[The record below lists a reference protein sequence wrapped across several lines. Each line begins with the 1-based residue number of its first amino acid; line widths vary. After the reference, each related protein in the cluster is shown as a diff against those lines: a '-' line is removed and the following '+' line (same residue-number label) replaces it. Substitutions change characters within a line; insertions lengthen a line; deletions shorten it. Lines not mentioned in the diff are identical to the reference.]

1 MNDMDTVSPIE
12 DSWFDEVH
20 TRLSAA
26 SGAMST
32 ASPFPHVVLDDFLPA
47 TIAEACADAFPTPDT
62 HDWIHYS
69 HFNSAKWGLTDLTKI
84 PSPLDDVIRSLNS
97 PQFLRSLSAAS
108 GIDDL
113 LADPDLSGGGLHMTG
128 RGGFLNVH
136 TDFTSHPTNRNW
148 RRRLNL
154 LLYLNKNWQDAWGG
168 QLELWNSDVSECA
181 ARITPAFNRCVIFA
195 TDERSYHGV
204 PEKLEAP
211 TDQFRSSVALYYFT
225 QEDHSLDLRSTNYR
239 PRPIDG
245 RRGWIIRAD
254 NWALSRYAAIRS
266 RFGIDDRFVG
276 RVLGPLRRRTD
287 RTPD

>member
-1 MNDMDTVSPIE
+1 MS
-12 DSWFDEVH
+12 DSGGAVTLDPAWFDRVH
-20 TRLSAA
+20 DRLRAA
-26 SGAMST
+26 STAMP
-32 ASPFPHVVLDDFLPA
+32 AALPFPHVVLDDFLPA
-47 TIAEACADAFPTPDT
+47 DFAQACANAFPTPDT

-69 HFNSAKWGLTDLTKI
+69 HYNSAKWGLTDIAKI
-84 PSPLDDVIRSLNS
+84 PAPLDELIGALNS
-97 PQFLRSLSAAS
+97 ARFLESLSSAT

-154 LLYLNKNWQDAWGG
+154 LLYLNADWEETWGG

-211 TDQFRSSVALYYFT
+211 DDQFRSSVALYYFT
-225 QEDHSLDLRSTNYR
+225 AQDDTVDPRATNYR
-239 PRPIDG
+239 PRPVDG

-254 NWALSRYAAIRS
+254 NWALARYAAIRT
-266 RFGIDDRFVG
+266 RFGISDRAMG
-276 RVLGPLRRRTD
+276 RILGPLQRKPRR
-287 RTPD
+287 PPE